1 MTNYYKTFGLNIQSE
16 IELPELLPS
25 TNNEV
30 DVIIKTGQVPS
41 ELTNCLK
48 KGVTYEI
55 GANEFLFEIFD
66 VARFY
71 ITNGEQI
78 IVEPKEE
85 STPDDIRLFLLGT
98 CLGAIL
104 HQRQILPVH
113 ASAIVHNGEAVL
125 FMGATGTG
133 KSTIATA
140 FRLKGYEMI
149 TDDVCP
155 VRIIDGKPFAI
166 PGYPQSKLCED
177 TMDSLF
183 IDKAQYKL
191 IREGIGK
198 RAVRYQEGFATE
210 PIKIKACYM
219 LKSGTD
225 VASIELIQMKD
236 SDKFTALKSN
246 IYRSHIPEGMNLQL
260 FLLTTISQIANQC
273 AIKVLKKT
281 EDSTIQEIFKLF
293 ESDLKSLKN
302 EC

>member
-140 FRLKGYEMI
+140 FRLKGYDMI

-177 TMDSLF
+177 TMDSLSL
-183 IDKAQYKL
+183 DKAQYKL
-191 IREGIGK
+191 VREGIGK
-198 RAVRYQEGFATE
+198 RAVRFQNRFSTN
-210 PIKIKACYM
+210 PIKIKAIYL
-219 LKSGTD
+219 LKIDDTIKD
-225 VASIELIQMKD
+225 IQLVALMNSDKFLALKNNVYRNHILEGMKQQLQLLNVAGIIANNAIIKEVRKSEIHALSDTIELIDQ
-236 SDKFTALKSN
+236 
-246 IYRSHIPEGMNLQL
+246 
-260 FLLTTISQIANQC
+260 
-273 AIKVLKKT
+273 
-281 EDSTIQEIFKLF
+281 
-293 ESDLKSLKN
+293 DL
-302 EC
+302 